1 MTDAIVTA
9 VVIGLLSAGALVLS
23 PRSSR
28 LAPAAARIYSFVS
41 APRGAVA
48 AACGRLGG
56 RLAASLSAPRRK
68 ERMDRELFDAIGTV
82 RNIIASSAG
91 ARIPADALFE
101 QLARADGEVAAAFR
115 RALPLLR
122 VNRRAEM
129 ARRFSEDVGTP
140 MAGDLIRI
148 LARWDE
154 VSPEKLSSTL
164 LSYRDAI
171 KEARTTAL
179 KRRGETLSDLVY
191 FPAVLNMLVVLM
203 NFIFVSYYI
212 EQKDLFE
219 QLFF

>member
-1 MTDAIVTA
+1 MSDAIVLA
-9 VVIGLLSAGALVLS
+9 IVIGLLCAGALTLS
-23 PRSSR
+23 PYASR
-28 LAPAAARIYSFVS
+28 LAPAAVRIYSFVS
-41 APRGAVA
+41 APRVA
-48 AACGRLGG
+48 LSACRRLGG
-56 RLAASLSAPRRK
+56 RISACLSAPRRK
-68 ERMDRELFDAIGTV
+68 ERTDREIFDAIGTV
-82 RNIIASSAG
+82 RNIIASSEG
-91 ARIPADALFE
+91 MRIPADALFE
-101 QLARADGEVAAAFR
+101 QLACADGEVAAAFR

-122 VNRRAEM
+122 VDRRAEM
-129 ARRFSEDVGTP
+129 ARRFAEDIGTP

-179 KRRGETLSDLVY
+179 KRQGETYSDLVY

-203 NFIFVSYYI
+203 NFVFVAYYV

-219 QLFF
+219 RLFY